1 MIEVPPNLHMYAVM
15 ALTVGAFILF
25 ARDRIPIQTTA
36 FGVLTALI
44 VGFTLF
50 PFRTEETSLRGLDF
64 LLAFGHEALVAVCS
78 LMVLGRGLAVTGA
91 LEPVARFFARV
102 WAFAPWLAFGA
113 MLLTCMALS
122 GFVNDTPVVVL
133 MLPVL
138 AGIAARSGQSAAR
151 MMMPVNFAVLIGGMC
166 TTIGTSTNLLVVSI
180 AGNLGAT
187 QFSMFDFL
195 PIVAPVA
202 AVGFVYLW
210 LIAPRLL
217 PKLPNTFAE
226 TAPRVFD
233 AILKIRAEG
242 WADGRALSDVLERT
256 GRRLKVQ
263 EVRRGD
269 GLLLARLPT
278 AQLNA
283 GDRLLV
289 TDQPENLKE
298 YERLL
303 GATLH
308 GVEKDEEQIDAEH
321 PLSAPGQQMA
331 QVLVTESSP
340 LVGRTLRHT
349 RFADSYRLVI
359 LGIHRPGVEKAL
371 EVEELRDAV
380 LRAGDILLLQGPKE
394 RIQDLKRTGD
404 LMVFDATVD
413 LPHSRK
419 APVALVIMAL
429 VVTAAALKLLPIAA
443 AALCGVLGMLVTRCL
458 RWEEM
463 AGALSDKVILVI
475 VASLALGRALM
486 ETGGAALAAEGFI
499 AVVSGLQPGYVVAAL
514 MLLMSLLTNFV
525 TNNAAAVIGT
535 PIAVAVA
542 QSLGIAPE
550 PMVLAV
556 LLGCNLSFA
565 TPMAYQT
572 NLMVMAAA
580 GYRFRDF
587 VRVGVPL
594 VIIML
599 TGLTLS
605 IVRYYGL

>member
-1 MIEVPPNLHMYAVM
+1 MIDVAPNLHMYAVL
-15 ALTVGAFILF
+15 ALTFVAFVLF

-50 PFRTEETSLRGLDF
+50 PWRTNESSLTGLDF
-64 LLAFGHEALVAVCS
+64 LLSFGHEALVAVCS
-78 LMVLGRGLAVTGA
+78 LMILGRALAVTGA
-91 LEPVARFFARV
+91 LEPVARFFARF

-138 AGIAARSGQSAAR
+138 AGIAARAGQAASTL
-151 MMMPVNFAVLIGGMC
+151 MMPVNFAVLIGGMC
-166 TTIGTSTNLLVVSI
+166 TAIGTSTNLLVVSI

-187 QFSMFDFL
+187 RFNMFDFL

-202 AVGFVYLW
+202 SVGFLYLW

-226 TAPRVFD
+226 TAPRVFG
-233 AILKIRAEG
+233 AILKLR
-242 WADGRALSDVLERT
+242 ADGWSEGRTLSEVLDRT

-269 GLLLARLPT
+269 GLLVARLPT
-278 AQLNA
+278 AQLKG

-289 TDQPENLKE
+289 TDLPENLKE

-308 GVEKDEEQIDAEH
+308 GVEQDEERVDSDH

-331 QVLVTESSP
+331 QVLVTEISP

-349 RFADSYRLVI
+349 RFADSYHLVI
-359 LGIHRPGVEKAL
+359 LGIHRSGAEKAL
-371 EVEELRDAV
+371 EAEDLRDVV
-380 LRAGDILLLQGPKE
+380 LHAGDILLLQGPKE
-394 RIQDLKRTGD
+394 RIRDIKLTGD

-419 APVALVIMAL
+419 APVALGIMAL
-429 VVTAAALKLLPIAA
+429 VVAAAAFKLLPIAA
-443 AALCGVLGMLVTRCL
+443 AALCGVLGMLVTKCL

-486 ETGGAALAAEGFI
+486 ETGGAALAAGGFI
-499 AVVSGLQPGYVVAAL
+499 SLVSGLEPGYVVAAL
-514 MLLMSLLTNFV
+514 MLLMSMLTNFV
-525 TNNAAAVIGT
+525 SNNAAAVIGT

-542 QSLGIAPE
+542 HSLGIPPE

-572 NLMVMAAA
+572 NLMVMSAA

-599 TGLTLS
+599 VGLTIS
-605 IVRYYGL
+605 IVRYYDL